1 MIARVRQIRNLYP
14 GCAGYLV
21 SLQHILKGYFAR
33 PDVLSGSERYASRQS
48 ILQARRD
55 VYNNLIKEVQG

>member
-1 MIARVRQIRNLYP
+1 MTAGLRQIRKLYP

-21 SLQHILKGYFAR
+21 SLQHILKGYFAQ

-55 VYNNLIKEVQG
+55 IYNDLIKEVLG